1 MGNTDEVK
9 GDLCDFAGGVKDAAV
24 KAAKWAKAKGKC
36 GLKSLS
42 QWAHSNTK
50 EWRRRLADKDGPMP
64 ALKPRPS
71 CRPDS
76 MEEQIDERDILKW
89 LNHKEILSDVGKAA
103 KFGLGVMALPGYMA
117 GKLVGHAAN
126 AVGDAAGVVY
136 DTVGDAANAV
146 GDAAGALYDTV
157 GDAADAV
164 CDTVGDAADA
174 VYDTVG
180 DAADA
185 VYDTVGD
192 AAKYVKNKT
201 KCGLKKVTKYAHDK
215 TKDWRRRLGEEP
227 FKLPSN
233 DCNGLAEYSAAI
245 NRLVKKRAAAKR
257 ANASRPTPAGEQI
270 DERDIRDWFNGQEMA
285 ADIRKVAGYVG
296 DAAGYV
302 GGKLKTG
309 IKNVS
314 GWAHEQ
320 TQDWSCEDQQ
330 CVESPPAVQPVE
342 TLQQESQPAIE
353 PTPNCNRNASRPA
366 TAGEQIDERD
376 IRDWVNFGEIGR
388 DLAKVGKFGLGVAAL
403 PYSLAG
409 KLVGHGYDKLKCG
422 IKDVSEWAHEKTQ
435 DWSCE
440 GQQECLPTVQPV
452 EPVQPESPPADQPV
466 DTTAPQTLYCT
477 TYPPPCSLI
486 CQPIK
491 LGFEHVEDSSEL
503 LF

>member
-146 GDAAGALYDTV
+146 GDAAGALYD
-157 GDAADAV
+157 AV
-164 CDTVGDAADA
+164 C
-174 VYDTVG
+174 DTVG

-192 AAKYVKNKT
+192 AAKYVKNK
-201 KCGLKKVTKYAHDK
+201 A
-215 TKDWRRRLGEEP
+215 
-227 FKLPSN
+227 
-233 DCNGLAEYSAAI
+233 
-245 NRLVKKRAAAKR
+245 
-257 ANASRPTPAGEQI
+257 
-270 DERDIRDWFNGQEMA
+270 
-285 ADIRKVAGYVG
+285 
-296 DAAGYV
+296 
-302 GGKLKTG
+302 
-309 IKNVS
+309 
-314 GWAHEQ
+314 
-320 TQDWSCEDQQ
+320 
-330 CVESPPAVQPVE
+330 
-342 TLQQESQPAIE
+342 
-353 PTPNCNRNASRPA
+353 
-366 TAGEQIDERD
+366 
-376 IRDWVNFGEIGR
+376 
-388 DLAKVGKFGLGVAAL
+388 
-403 PYSLAG
+403 
-409 KLVGHGYDKLKCG
+409 
-422 IKDVSEWAHEKTQ
+422 
-435 DWSCE
+435 
-440 GQQECLPTVQPV
+440 
-452 EPVQPESPPADQPV
+452 
-466 DTTAPQTLYCT
+466 
-477 TYPPPCSLI
+477 
-486 CQPIK
+486 
-491 LGFEHVEDSSEL
+491 
-503 LF
+503 